1 MLLLLLLL
9 QVWRIQLRETERRG
23 VKWRFCLLLDTERT
37 EEVVLLENDFRNLSP
52 AVTTTTPQKG
62 QNQKKSKPV
71 IDLGSYLRLNYW
83 WKNYDLFYI

>member
-37 EEVVLLENDFRNLSP
+37 EEVDF
-52 AVTTTTPQKG
+52 VG
-62 QNQKKSKPV
+62 E
-71 IDLGSYLRLNYW
+71 
-83 WKNYDLFYI
+83 